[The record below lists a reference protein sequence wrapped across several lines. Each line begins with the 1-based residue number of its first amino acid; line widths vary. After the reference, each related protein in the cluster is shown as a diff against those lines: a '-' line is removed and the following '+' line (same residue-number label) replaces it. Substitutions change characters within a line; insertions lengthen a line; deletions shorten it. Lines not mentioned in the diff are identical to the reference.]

1 MKNLHNVRVA
11 VDADDLVEAIVDMPY
26 VEIIELIFK
35 VETAISDSVFMDML
49 NAKVQE
55 MRKDYYAD
63 ETETE
68 FENTAFKKHEEQF
81 EALLKDLKKAFSNL
95 LFGA

>member
-11 VDADDLVEAIVDMPY
+11 VDADDLVEAIVDMSY

-63 ETETE
+63 ETE
-68 FENTAFKKHEEQF
+68 FENATFKKHEEQF

-95 LFGA
+95 LFKA